1 MGMALKGLALR
12 MGIVTDRALLLI
24 VNPVSGGKP
33 GSTPP
38 LSDDPKK
45 VEPNALADGLRSRGL
60 LVRIHVLSEED
71 DPAEVA
77 RGAAPNEDVV
87 VAGGDGSVGL
97 VAEVLV
103 GEDRTL
109 GILPMGSWNNIA
121 RGLGIPTELEPALD
135 VIGRRQVVQ
144 VDAGLAWHAESHEE
158 KPPTEAR
165 AFFEAAGVGLDA
177 AGFGAVE
184 LGERAGWLFAAR
196 AAWRA
201 LRKRRTTMLI
211 ELDGRVLRRR
221 APAVTVCIGP
231 YHGLGFAL
239 VADADPADGLFD
251 IAVFS
256 GMTELEVVRHF
267 LAVARG
273 RERREPRIEMVR
285 GKRVTVR
292 GAKRVL
298 PAHADGRSIGVTP
311 VTFEVQPGALRVFR

>member
-1 MGMALKGLALR
+1 MALQRDAGSMGL
-12 MGIVTDRALLLI
+12 VVDRSVLLI

-33 GSTPP
+33 GSTTP
-38 LSDDPKK
+38 LSADANKL
-45 VEPNALADGLRSRGL
+45 EPDALADALRSRGL
-60 LVRIHVLSEED
+60 LVRTHVLSEEE
-71 DPAEVA
+71 DPAGVA
-77 RGAAPNEDVV
+77 RGARPDEDVV
-87 VAGGDGSVGL
+87 VAGGDGTVGP
-97 VAEVLV
+97 VAEVLT
-103 GEDRTL
+103 GSERAL
-109 GILPMGSWNNIA
+109 GIIPMGSWNNIA

-135 VIGRRQVVQ
+135 VIGRGRVAQ
-144 VDAGLAWHAESHEE
+144 VDAGLAWHSEPGDDTPADAH
-158 KPPTEAR
+158 

-184 LGERAGWLFAAR
+184 LGERAGWRFAAR

-201 LRKRRTTMLI
+201 LRKHRTTMLI
-211 ELDGRVLRRR
+211 ELDGKVLRRR

-256 GMTELEVVRHF
+256 GMSELDVVRHF

-273 RERREPRIEMVR
+273 RERREPRIEVVR
-285 GKRVTVR
+285 AKRVTVR
-292 GAKRVL
+292 GARRVL
-298 PAHADGRSIGVTP
+298 PVHADGHSIGITP

>member
-1 MGMALKGLALR
+1 
-12 MGIVTDRALLLI
+12 VLLI

-33 GSTPP
+33 ASTTS
-38 LSDDPKK
+38 LSDDPAEL
-45 VEPNALADGLRSRGL
+45 EPDALAEGLGSRGL
-60 LVRIHVLSEED
+60 QVRIHVLSEQD
-71 DPAEVA
+71 NPAEVA
-77 RGAAPNEDVV
+77 RGAGPNEEVV
-87 VAGGDGSVGL
+87 VAGGDGTVGP
-97 VAEVLV
+97 VAEALT

-135 VIGRRQVVQ
+135 VIGRGEVAQ
-144 VDAGLAWHAESHEE
+144 VDAGLAWHIEADDDA
-158 KPPTEAR
+158 PPKDAR
-165 AFFEAAGVGLDA
+165 TFFEAAGVGLDA

-184 LGERAGWLFAAR
+184 LGERAGWRFAAW

-201 LRKRRTTMLI
+201 LRRRRTRMLI
-211 ELDGRVLRRR
+211 ELDGKVLRRR

-256 GMTELEVVRHF
+256 GMSELDVVRHF

-273 RERREPRIEMVR
+273 RERREPRIELLR

-292 GAKRVL
+292 GARRVL
-298 PAHADGRSIGVTP
+298 PAHADGRSIGITP